1 MRGTAN
7 GTLPHGPADA
17 AGVAVTEPILS
28 ARKSLLRVP
37 GRVGVGRG
45 AGTGCEGV
53 CLFPG
58 LALGGRRP
66 MPHCIRFM
74 YLERHRSYVLGPHL
88 SLGMIAM
95 RRVEVPIF
103 DILFRAWFV
112 CLFLSIS
119 VKYAYQWNSVGAI
132 QDMPYSD

>member
-1 MRGTAN
+1 MVLADRQERLALGFEPLLAALALAIRAMPIPASERPPMRGTAN

-58 LALGGRRP
+58 LALGGVGRCP
-66 MPHCIRFM
+66 IAFDLCISKGTAHM
-74 YLERHRSYVLGPHL
+74 CL
-88 SLGMIAM
+88 
-95 RRVEVPIF
+95 VPI
-103 DILFRAWFV
+103 
-112 CLFLSIS
+112 CL
-119 VKYAYQWNSVGAI
+119 WG
-132 QDMPYSD
+132 